1 MANNEDED
9 ILDSEH
15 LGTVLAFPSAVQE
28 AIDQVFASISFH
40 FLHEYGVKTKQVFNI
55 AILSLYLFSNTGSKW
70 KQGYVDKKD
79 TFGKWCITQWIINIK
94 FVDYLKLQK
103 YW

>member
-28 AIDQVFASISFH
+28 AIDQVNAHISFYS
-40 FLHEYGVKTKQVFNI
+40 LHKLGVKCKQFQ
-55 AILSLYLFSNTGSKW
+55 LRYLYYRSI
-70 KQGYVDKKD
+70 
-79 TFGKWCITQWIINIK
+79 C
-94 FVDYLKLQK
+94 LQTPAESENGL
-103 YW
+103 Y